1 MLSRVK
7 LFSWRGKTW
16 EQPARCP
23 VGPCLPPPLPR
34 VLAGVELPAGGL
46 LLGLWAAKLALCVH
60 SCEPGAGRTVVETIH
75 RLGRPEQGST
85 ALVLLSSL
93 CQLLSLMRPSS
104 LRRYLGPETVLP
116 GQEQQPKASAQ
127 LDHKACYLC
136 HSLLTL
142 AGVVVSCQDIT
153 PDQWGEL
160 QLLCMQL
167 DRHINTHIRES
178 PQAMHQTT
186 LKDLAAQTYI
196 RWQEL
201 LAHCQPQAQYFS
213 LWEGV

>member
-1 MLSRVK
+1 MK
-7 LFSWRGKTW
+7 LFSWSERKN
-16 EQPARCP
+16 
-23 VGPCLPPPLPR
+23 VGAASPLPS
-34 VLAGVELPAGGL
+34 APLPAAAPAHGPSRGGAACRGR
-46 LLGLWAAKLALCVH
+46 LLGLRAAERALCVH
-60 SCEPGAGRTVVETIH
+60 SCEPGAGRTVLETIR

-93 CQLLSLMRPSS
+93 CQLLGLMRPSS
-104 LRRYLGPETVLP
+104 LRRYLGPEIVLP

-127 LDHKACYLC
+127 LDHKVCYLC

-178 PQAMHQTT
+178 PQAMYRTT

-201 LAHCQPQAQYFS
+201 LARCQPQARYFS
-213 LWEGV
+213 LWEDV

>member
-1 MLSRVK
+1 
-7 LFSWRGKTW
+7 
-16 EQPARCP
+16 
-23 VGPCLPPPLPR
+23 
-34 VLAGVELPAGGL
+34 
-46 LLGLWAAKLALCVH
+46 
-60 SCEPGAGRTVVETIH
+60 
-75 RLGRPEQGST
+75 
-85 ALVLLSSL
+85 
-93 CQLLSLMRPSS
+93 MRPSS

-116 GQEQQPKASAQ
+116 GQEQQPKPSAQ
-127 LDHKACYLC
+127 LDHKVCYLC

-160 QLLCMQL
+160 QLLCVQL

-178 PQAMHQTT
+178 PQAMYRTT
-186 LKDLAAQTYI
+186 LKDLAAQTHI

-213 LWEGV
+213 LWEDV